1 MEAQRHYMNSDDSIP
16 NDVYSNCI
24 QMPALLVSIFVMPS
38 LKRNCCVEDHRSNT
52 TWRYD
57 TYRITVTNIIGF
69 SVLLSIAM
77 MFQGNDMV
85 NLYTLAAVDLTIG
98 IGVDILL
105 LRALR
110 VGGMPIG
117 YYGSEPDY
125 TRFVWNTMTT
135 VAIAITARCTTAIA
149 AIFMFPFV
157 NDAYEN
163 HVIQVSVH
171 VTALVLPF
179 VYFST
184 RIMLTDRYHQ
194 HANGYAK
201 ASDDAHEHNDVGK
214 NQVAECPIAIAGDSD
229 DNEDLPDGAD
239 VDEARDAHCGE
250 EPAARDGSTD
260 D

>member
-1 MEAQRHYMNSDDSIP
+1 MLANF
-16 NDVYSNCI
+16 
-24 QMPALLVSIFVMPS
+24 L
-38 LKRNCCVEDHRSNT
+38 
-52 TWRYD
+52 
-57 TYRITVTNIIGF
+57 ITITNIVGF
-69 SVLLSIAM
+69 SVLLAIAM

-98 IGVDILL
+98 ILVDILL

-125 TRFVWNTMTT
+125 TRFVWHTMTT
-135 VAIAITARCTTAIA
+135 VAISITARCTTAIA

-163 HVIQVSVH
+163 HVMQVSVH

-214 NQVAECPIAIAGDSD
+214 NEVADCPIAITGDSD
-229 DNEDLPDGAD
+229 DDKDLSDGARG
-239 VDEARDAHCGE
+239 DEARTAHRSA
-250 EPAARDGSTD
+250 EPAARSGPTD
-260 D
+260 N